1 MKKIR
6 NIAWALFAVLCM
18 IALAGCDGEN
28 PPEETKYTV
37 TLAESEDYA
46 LTADKTE
53 GVFGDKITVSVNLRT
68 SEKKLIAVTC
78 RSGDDTTSA
87 LRTGDTTFSF
97 ILTKNVTV
105 SALLE
110 EYTEALAT
118 DTTSRPFAAFSS
130 SNTKTL
136 VPDTGS
142 VGLYLPLNASYMT
155 ILNLHIT
162 SSDPSVIPEDAFS
175 YENSFQSQSNIIIG
189 TTIRIDTSKITTGTS
204 WVTIDLT
211 NGNSSSQK
219 GTITVRLTVAE
230 TIEVGT
236 WTETVIFD
244 ITGLPEAYKD
254 RDFYIAF
261 SDQNYIEGMNV
272 EETLVFEG
280 KKAENGKISVTITYA
295 VGHNYRI
302 SFGIPNDETPADSVW
317 FGLLESV
324 SSGSTA
330 TGFNQYKDGLL
341 SFIQEGVTLTVVA
354 VAG

>member
-118 DTTSRPFAAFSS
+118 DTTSRPFAAFAS

-219 GTITVRLTVAE
+219 GTMR
-230 TIEVGT
+230 
-236 WTETVIFD
+236 
-244 ITGLPEAYKD
+244 
-254 RDFYIAF
+254 
-261 SDQNYIEGMNV
+261 
-272 EETLVFEG
+272 
-280 KKAENGKISVTITYA
+280 
-295 VGHNYRI
+295 
-302 SFGIPNDETPADSVW
+302 
-317 FGLLESV
+317 
-324 SSGSTA
+324 SGP
-330 TGFNQYKDGLL
+330 GQKR
-341 SFIQEGVTLTVVA
+341 
-354 VAG
+354 